1 MRGLWVAQAIAT
13 NSKIMILNVKSDF
26 EPQYIH
32 PYPIYI
38 MLRRISLANVGLV
51 VGSVLTLVGFIA
63 YANDNATLN
72 LAGFFYGIP
81 LLLGGLALK
90 SAELIPIPF
99 TQESSPEMLALRE
112 QKATAT
118 QKQVIG
124 DVTRYRYGQDAH
136 LDSSLKSLGLAPNN
150 QEAAKL
156 TGIRETKTDGAYT
169 LVLEFDSP
177 FISFDT
183 WAQKQEKMEK
193 FFGPNVRVKLNHLQE
208 DKVEVEIVAT
218 DSAIPVS

>member
-1 MRGLWVAQAIAT
+1 
-13 NSKIMILNVKSDF
+13 
-26 EPQYIH
+26 
-32 PYPIYI
+32 

-90 SAELIPIPF
+90 SAELKPIPF
-99 TQESSPEMLALRE
+99 TQESSPEILALRE
-112 QKATAT
+112 QKATTT

-136 LDSSLKSLGLAPNN
+136 LDTSLKSLGLAPNK

-177 FISFDT
+177 FIPFEV
-183 WAQKQEKMEK
+183 WEQKHDKLEK
-193 FFGPNVRVKLNHLQE
+193 FFGPGVQVKLDRLPEN
-208 DKVEVEIVAT
+208 KVEV
-218 DSAIPVS
+218 AIAAV